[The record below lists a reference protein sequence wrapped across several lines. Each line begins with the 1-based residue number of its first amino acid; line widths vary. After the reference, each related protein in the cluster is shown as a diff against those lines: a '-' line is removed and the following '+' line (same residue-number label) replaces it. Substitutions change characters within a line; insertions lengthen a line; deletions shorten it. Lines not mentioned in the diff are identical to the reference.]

1 MMSTGKNFTPTPE
14 FAEQAVAKP
23 EIYAHAKADRLEF
36 WAEQARA
43 LHWTRPF
50 TEILDWSHAP
60 VARWFDDGE
69 LNVSFNCLDRHVIA
83 GRGDRV
89 ALYFE
94 GEPGD
99 RREITYAELTREV
112 KKCANVLTDLGV

>member
-1 MMSTGKNFTPTPE
+1 MSNGRNFTPTTE
-14 FAEQAVAKP
+14 FASQAIAQP
-23 EIYAHAKADRLEF
+23 EIYEQAKANRLGF

-43 LHWTRPF
+43 LDWAKPF

-69 LNVSFNCLDRHVIA
+69 LNVSYNCLDRHVIA

-89 ALYFE
+89 ALYF
-94 GEPGD
+94 
-99 RREITYAELTREV
+99 
-112 KKCANVLTDLGV
+112 